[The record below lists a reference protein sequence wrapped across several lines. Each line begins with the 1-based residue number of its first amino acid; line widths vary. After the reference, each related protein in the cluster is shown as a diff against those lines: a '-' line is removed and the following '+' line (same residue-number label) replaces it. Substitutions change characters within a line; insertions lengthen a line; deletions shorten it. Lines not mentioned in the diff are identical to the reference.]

1 MLAPDG
7 ETRPVAHCWQLG
19 TPSGLLEKKP
29 GLHPLQSSAE
39 SCRTACSPSSMSC
52 VPGRQVRQDEM
63 ELWSVAE
70 VAWSGLYLPAGE
82 DGVGWVRIGE
92 VVVRRERKGKLTW
105 TNCAR

>member
-1 MLAPDG
+1 
-7 ETRPVAHCWQLG
+7 
-19 TPSGLLEKKP
+19 
-29 GLHPLQSSAE
+29 
-39 SCRTACSPSSMSC
+39 
-52 VPGRQVRQDEM
+52 M

-70 VAWSGLYLPAGE
+70 VAWSGLHLPAGE